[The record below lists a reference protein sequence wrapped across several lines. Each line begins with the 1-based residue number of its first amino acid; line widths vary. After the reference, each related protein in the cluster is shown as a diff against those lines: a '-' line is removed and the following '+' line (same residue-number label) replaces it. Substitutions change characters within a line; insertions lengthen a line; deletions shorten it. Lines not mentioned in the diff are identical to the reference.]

1 MIATEIEKGTTNMF
15 DTNNKPT
22 GLKRIMLANENSMK
36 GFRWLLKNEAAFKQ
50 ELGMLVVITPITF
63 LFSIT
68 AFEQAVLVI
77 SLLFVIFTEVL
88 NTAIEAVV
96 DRIGLEIHPLSGLA
110 KDLGSAAVFIAL
122 TIAFILWSV
131 ILWPF

>member
-1 MIATEIEKGTTNMF
+1 MF

-22 GLKRIMLANENSMK
+22 GLKRIILANKNSMK
-36 GFRWLLKNEAAFKQ
+36 GFGWLLKNEAAFKQ
-50 ELGMLVVITPITF
+50 ELAMLVVLTPVTF

-68 AFEQAVLVI
+68 ALEQAILVI

-122 TIAFILWSV
+122 TIAFILWAV